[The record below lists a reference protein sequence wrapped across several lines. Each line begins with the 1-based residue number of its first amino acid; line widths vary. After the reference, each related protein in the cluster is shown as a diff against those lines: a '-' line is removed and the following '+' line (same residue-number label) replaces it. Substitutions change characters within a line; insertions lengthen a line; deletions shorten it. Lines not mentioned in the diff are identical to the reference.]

1 VAFQIHH
8 EDDYL
13 TYEFT
18 AANIGTAD
26 YDFTARVDLYPDGA
40 PPSNQ
45 VGSHASPGVL
55 APKAAWGPVSGDVPI
70 ADLNPGLYTLRFRL
84 FQGAVLQDVKYAKFR
99 IAPPPELVLPPLVP
113 IEPFVP
119 LGDPEL
125 STHELFYRGVSCG
138 PKQID
143 FQIRSLD
150 PKGTSIVLF
159 YRLMDEG
166 GGRTTPF
173 SEGAAMQ
180 PQGDGYFSY
189 ELMAEDVADFL
200 NFDQAMLQYQ
210 FVLTNAAGE
219 VTGRSPVFSD
229 VSFQACP
236 R

>member
-1 VAFQIHH
+1 
-8 EDDYL
+8 
-13 TYEFT
+13 
-18 AANIGTAD
+18 
-26 YDFTARVDLYPDGA
+26 
-40 PPSNQ
+40 
-45 VGSHASPGVL
+45 
-55 APKAAWGPVSGDVPI
+55 
-70 ADLNPGLYTLRFRL
+70 
-84 FQGAVLQDVKYAKFR
+84 
-99 IAPPPELVLPPLVP
+99 
-113 IEPFVP
+113 

-125 STHELFYRGVSCG
+125 SARLFYREELW

-143 FQIRSLD
+143 WIVL
-150 PKGTSIVLF
+150 PTGTSIVLF

-200 NFDQAMLQYQ
+200 NFDQAVLQYQ

-219 VTGRSPVFSD
+219 VIGRSPVYSD